1 MTAVNM
7 LVSICLTV
15 VVSGAKAEDQHL
27 IKANLSL
34 SLSLSLSLYDT
45 QLVYIEHVGKDA
57 TNDGFFFSFFSLHPA
72 QLKQLNSWVCA
83 VLDETTSHVY
93 QSLRTI

>member
-1 MTAVNM
+1 M
-7 LVSICLTV
+7 LDCGGQWGESRRPTPHK
-15 VVSGAKAEDQHL
+15 GQPF
-27 IKANLSL
+27 